1 MTRQKT
7 VVLGVL
13 LASALLVACADSQ
26 EPVSP
31 LTRPVAARHEV
42 VGQPAPTPLNT
53 VTMPGVGSL
62 TLWPYTG
69 NNFSS
74 APVDPINL
82 AFPGRTPMQVRA
94 ALMSLDG
101 NRSTLAAALGLPALP
116 AEFQPLASCTW
127 KDAAGGGNQTA
138 YSQAGGWAGSAIQ
151 LTCGV
156 FQIRFHVRLFS
167 AGDWTLGGAHF
178 EVQISGLPNHES
190 LSWDRAQ
197 QFVAY
202 DLTRSGLLDSQLPV
216 APLPTGSQTPTY
228 RTIMQPI
235 YEGLPD
241 VLKGFIG
248 SVVDAG
254 GVHIP
259 NNGLALAFNLAT
271 VPAIV
276 PMTADQDFTLQM
288 GQVTP
293 KPFCATSPY
302 DYVYVTGPMHVTEHV
317 EVTPSGNY
325 SNSQR
330 MEVELTVFQFDL
342 GTMSVTGAPFQGIIT
357 DVNSGQITGGVQ
369 LVTDSTVQTMFPA
382 APGRGTQTSYL
393 RVGPGNSSTYSAN
406 TVCAQ

>member
-31 LTRPVAARHEV
+31 LAKAAAARHDV
-42 VGQPAPTPLNT
+42 AGQPAPSPLNT
-53 VTMPGVGSL
+53 VFVPGGASL

-69 NNFSS
+69 SDFSS
-74 APVDPINL
+74 TPVDPINL
-82 AFPGRTPMQVRA
+82 AFPGRTPMEVRA

-151 LTCGV
+151 LTCGI

-167 AGDWTLGGAHF
+167 AGSWTLGGAHF
-178 EVQISGLPNHES
+178 EVQIPGLPNHES

-202 DLTRSGLLDSQLPV
+202 DLNRSGLLDSQFPMV
-216 APLPTGSQTPTY
+216 PLPTGSQTPTY
-228 RTIMQPI
+228 RTINPAV
-235 YEGLPD
+235 YGGLPAL
-241 VLKGFIG
+241 LKGFIG
-248 SVVDAG
+248 AVVDNS

-259 NNGLALAFNLAT
+259 NDGYALAFNLAT
-271 VPAIV
+271 VPPIV

-288 GQVTP
+288 DQVSP
-293 KPFCATSPY
+293 KIFCATSPY
-302 DYVYVTGPMHVTEHV
+302 DYVYVTGPMHVTQHV

-325 SNSQR
+325 FNSQR
-330 MEVELTVFQFDL
+330 MEVQLTVFQFDL
-342 GTMSVTGAPFQGIIT
+342 ATMSVTGAPFQGIIT
-357 DVNSGQITGGVQ
+357 DVNNGQITGAVQ
-369 LVTDSTVQTMFPA
+369 VVTDSLFESMFPS
-382 APGRGTQTSYL
+382 APGRGTTTTWL
-393 RVGPGNSSTYSAN
+393 RVGPGNSSTFRTD